1 MVKVAVG
8 TGLICLAK
16 LEGGHNQQ
24 QQQCTSFG
32 RYDDDDPEQDCE
44 LISPV
49 EQ

>member
-1 MVKVAVG
+1 MVKVAVS

-24 QQQCTSFG
+24 QQQCASFG
-32 RYDDDDPEQDCE
+32 RYDDDLEQDYE